1 MNGFEVATLINR
13 RAERGGTQ
21 ARRSSHLSAR
31 LMAGLALL
39 FIVSASPVQAQTTVP
54 VAAQARQDQAI
65 LRQSV
70 EQFLQRQSSGLPG
83 EVKIEVGQ
91 LDARLS
97 LPACLQPE
105 PFLTPGSRAWGKTS
119 VGIRCTAPSPWTI
132 YITAHVR
139 VMADYLSA
147 AAPMAQ
153 GQTIGP
159 NDFVLARGDL
169 TQLPGGVI
177 TDPNMAIGR
186 ITMSSLQLGAPLR
199 QDTLRAQAAVQM
211 GQTVRLL
218 SSGAG
223 FSVTTEGRAM
233 NNATQGQ
240 TVQAKT
246 PTGQIISGIARAG
259 GILEVGY

>member
-1 MNGFEVATLINR
+1 MNGSCPAAASPL
-13 RAERGGTQ
+13 A
-21 ARRSSHLSAR
+21 AR
-31 LMAGLALL
+31 LVAGIAVLSLCVGVAP
-39 FIVSASPVQAQTTVP
+39 IAQAQASIPVQTQTP
-54 VAAQARQDQAI
+54 ARQDHAA

-83 EVKIEVGQ
+83 EVTIEVGQ
-91 LDARLS
+91 LDARLN

-105 PFLTPGSRAWGKTS
+105 PFLSHGSKAWGKTA

-132 YITAHVR
+132 YVTAQVR
-139 VMADYLSA
+139 VMADYLTA
-147 AAPMAQ
+147 AAPLAQ
-153 GQTIGP
+153 GQTIGQ
-159 NDFVLARGDL
+159 NDFMRTRGDL
-169 TQLPGGVI
+169 TQLPAGVI
-177 TDPNMAIGR
+177 TDPAMAIGR
-186 ITMSSLQLGAPLR
+186 TTMSSLQLGAPLR
-199 QDTLRAQAAVQM
+199 QDTLRAQVAVQM

-218 SSGAG
+218 STGSG